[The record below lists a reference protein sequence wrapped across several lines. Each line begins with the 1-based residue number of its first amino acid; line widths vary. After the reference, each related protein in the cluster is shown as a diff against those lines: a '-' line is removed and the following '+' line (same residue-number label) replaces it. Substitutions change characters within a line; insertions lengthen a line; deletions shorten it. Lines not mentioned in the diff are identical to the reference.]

1 MDKQT
6 SELEVLEKPEVKT
19 KDVVLNELQFGDP
32 EAQVVEAQA
41 KPEIIAQ
48 ADQLV
53 ERMLA
58 IDPTDLKGQEEHA
71 TAIRKLGEPVQKELA
86 RQSQM
91 LRAPMQ
97 SLMKDAEDGGSVA
110 KDLLSLQEQVN
121 EINPNRVDFTMSSLR
136 RLLSKIPG
144 VGTPLAK
151 WFAKYQRV
159 DTVIQDIVNS
169 LKDGRSQLERDN
181 TTLRDDQRRMREL
194 TFKLQDYIQLAQ
206 LLDKKLHLAVD
217 TQMKPDDPRKKF
229 LEEELLF
236 PLKQRIIDLQ
246 QQLAVNQ
253 QGVLAT
259 EVIIRNNRE
268 LVIGVNRALNVTIT
282 ALNTAATLQIALQH
296 QKKVLAGVQA
306 VTQTTND
313 LIAGTAEQLKTQ
325 GTAIQKQAAE
335 AQLDMATLKKAFT
348 DVQAALDDISNF
360 RRNALP
366 QMAQSIVDMDQLTGK
381 MDQAIVQMEQGNEVN
396 KEFLIELGENRS
408 R

>member
-1 MDKQT
+1 MDSTNEQM
-6 SELEVLEKPEVKT
+6 VLEKPEVKT
-19 KDVVLNELQFGDP
+19 KEVILSDLQFGDP
-32 EAQVVEAQA
+32 KAEVVEDEA

-48 ADQLV
+48 ADDLV
-53 ERMLA
+53 KRMLA
-58 IDPTDLKGQEEHA
+58 IDPTDLKAQEEHA

-91 LRAPMQ
+91 LKTPMQ
-97 SLMKDAEDGGSVA
+97 TLMKDAEDGGAVA

-121 EINPNRVDFTMSSLR
+121 EINPNRVDFTMSTIR
-136 RLLSKIPG
+136 RLLAKIPG

-151 WFAKYQRV
+151 WFAKYQAV
-159 DTVIQDIVNS
+159 DKVIQDIVNG
-169 LKDGRSQLERDN
+169 LKDGRAQLERDN

-194 TFKLQDYIQLAQ
+194 TFKLQDYIKLAQ

-217 TQMKPDDPRKKF
+217 TQMTADDPRKKF

-236 PLKQRIIDLQ
+236 PLKQRIMDLQ

-306 VTQTTND
+306 VTNTTND

-335 AQLDMATLKKAFT
+335 AQLDMDTLKKAFT

-396 KEFLIELGENRS
+396 KEFEIQLGDNRS
-408 R
+408 I

>member
-1 MDKQT
+1 MDSKVT
-6 SELEVLEKPEVKT
+6 EHMVLEKPEVKT
-19 KDVVLNELQFGDP
+19 KEIVLNELELGDP
-32 EAQVVEAQA
+32 KAEVAEAEA
-41 KPEIIAQ
+41 KPEIVAQ
-48 ADQLV
+48 ADELV
-53 ERMLA
+53 ARMLA
-58 IDPTDLKGQEEHA
+58 IDPTDLKGQEEHSA
-71 TAIRKLGEPVQKELA
+71 AIRKLGEPVQKELA

-91 LRAPMQ
+91 LKTPMQ
-97 SLMKDAEDGGSVA
+97 TLMKDAEDGGSVA
-110 KDLLSLQEQVN
+110 KDLLSLQDQVN
-121 EINPNRVDFTMSSLR
+121 EINPNRVDFTMSTIR
-136 RLLSKIPG
+136 RLLSKVPG

-159 DTVIQDIVNS
+159 DGVIQDIVNS

-194 TFKLQDYIQLAQ
+194 TFKLQDYIKLAQ

-217 TQMKPDDPRKKF
+217 TQMTANDPRKKF

-306 VTQTTND
+306 VTETTND

-335 AQLDMATLKKAFT
+335 TQLDMATLKKAFT

-381 MDQAIVQMEQGNEVN
+381 MDQAIVQMEQGNEVS
-396 KEFLIELGENRS
+396 KEFVIELGENRS
-408 R
+408 L